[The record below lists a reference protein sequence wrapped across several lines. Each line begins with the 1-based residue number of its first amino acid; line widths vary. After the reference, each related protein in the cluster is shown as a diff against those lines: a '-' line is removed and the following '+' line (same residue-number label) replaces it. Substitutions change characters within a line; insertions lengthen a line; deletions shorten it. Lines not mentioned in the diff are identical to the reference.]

1 MNSVPSTRG
10 SLRNLVHENFATSPV
25 SAEFVR
31 AALALRVRSCAASR
45 RSTASRS
52 GIGVQMSIK
61 DWPADDRPREKL
73 LARGAAALTDAELLA
88 IFLRVGVVGLSAV
101 GLARELLQRFGSM
114 AAVVAAPRDEFCAV
128 HGMGEAKFVQLQA
141 SVELARRALASAM
154 TERPLLNTPDIV
166 KDYLRLSLAHERVE
180 VFVALWLD
188 AQHKLIEM
196 QVLFRGTLTQTSVY
210 PREVVR
216 AALAK
221 NAAAVIF
228 AHNHPSGSTAPSQAD
243 RSLTR
248 VLKDAL
254 ALIDVTVIDHCIV
267 GRGETH
273 STVRSM
279 AAMGD
284 M

>member
-1 MNSVPSTRG
+1 
-10 SLRNLVHENFATSPV
+10 
-25 SAEFVR
+25 
-31 AALALRVRSCAASR
+31 
-45 RSTASRS
+45 
-52 GIGVQMSIK
+52 MSIK
-61 DWPADDRPREKL
+61 NWPADDRPREKL
-73 LARGAAALTDAELLA
+73 LERGADSLTDAELLA

-101 GLARELLQRFGSM
+101 GLARVLLERFGSM

-128 HGMGEAKFVQLQA
+128 HGMGEAKYVQLQA

-154 TERPLLNTPDIV
+154 TERPLLNSSDIV
-166 KDYLRLSLAHERVE
+166 KDYLRLSLGHERVE
-180 VFVALWLD
+180 VFAALWLD
-188 AQHKLIEM
+188 SQHKLIEM

-221 NAAAVIF
+221 NAASVIL
-228 AHNHPSGSTAPSQAD
+228 AHNHPSANAVPSQAD

-248 VLKDAL
+248 QLKAAL
-254 ALIDVTVIDHCIV
+254 ALIDVVLIDHCIV

-279 AAMGD
+279 AAMGE